1 MSQQERQGWV
11 IVATLFATLL
21 LVFGS
26 GYGTIPLFV
35 PTLGNAFGWKRAEVS
50 MLPSA
55 FAFSAGASVLLIGW
69 LLDRIEARVV
79 MVAGALITGVSFL
92 LASQVHSL
100 PLMIGTYLML
110 GVGVTAG
117 SVLPAAFVVANWFI
131 RRRGLAMGLSSAG
144 STTGAM
150 VITLAASFVI
160 RNWGWRAA
168 YITLAVP
175 VFVVAIPLV
184 VALVRSRPPGEVKMT
199 IAERSNQLD
208 GFETGEAFRTR
219 SFWMI
224 VLAQFCFGLAAA
236 GAVIHMVAHLIA
248 LGYQA
253 GNAAFI
259 MSLNFGLMTVGKVS
273 LGFLSDRAS
282 ARMAL
287 MVNFAVQALGLI
299 LALRAQHLVVLPFY
313 ILCFGLTLAP
323 PLMLIPLLVAESLGL
338 RRYGSLTG
346 ITSLANTAGAVLGPL
361 VAGRVF
367 DLTHSYTAAF
377 ELFIVVNIVGV
388 VASLSCR
395 SYERE
400 RSRMVARPAQPE
412 PPAQTATVRPG

>member
-11 IVATLFATLL
+11 IVASLFATLL

-35 PTLGNAFGWKRAEVS
+35 PTLSNAFGWKRTEVS

-55 FAFSAGASVLLIGW
+55 FALSAGASVLLVGW

-79 MVAGALITGVSFL
+79 MVAGAIMAGVSFL
-92 LASQVHSL
+92 IASRAHSL
-100 PLMIGTYLML
+100 PVMIGAYLLL
-110 GVGVTAG
+110 GAGVTFG
-117 SVLPAAFVVANWFI
+117 TVLPAVFVVANWFI

-150 VITLAASFVI
+150 VMTLAASLVI

-168 YITLAVP
+168 YITLAAP
-175 VFVVAIPLV
+175 VFIVVIPLV
-184 VALVRSRPPGEVKMT
+184 IAIVRSRPPGEVKMT

-208 GFETGEAFRTR
+208 GFETAEALRTR

-248 LGYQA
+248 LGYKP

-259 MSLNFGLMTVGKVS
+259 MSINFGLMTVGKVG
-273 LGFLSDRAS
+273 LGSMADRVS

-287 MVNFAVQALGLI
+287 TLNFALQALGLI
-299 LALRAQHLVVLPFY
+299 LALRAQYLAVLPFY
-313 ILCFGLTLAP
+313 IVCFGLTLAP
-323 PLMLIPLLVAESLGL
+323 PLMLIPLLIAESLGL

-346 ITSLANTAGAVLGPL
+346 ITAIANTAGAVLGPL

-377 ELFIVVNIVGV
+377 ELFIAVNIVGV
-388 VASLSCR
+388 VASLACR
-395 SYERE
+395 RYERE
-400 RSRMVARPAQPE
+400 RSLMAARQARPEPRAQTAVARP
-412 PPAQTATVRPG
+412 